1 MPVAC
6 EAMDSSPFERTTWV
20 LTHLASAEGVL
31 LPALPEARATIEFA
45 DGRIGGSASCNR
57 FTTTGPLTD
66 IPDTIAITMMMCP
79 EPIMEQEQRYLFL
92 LPRIEDVRL
101 VDDDLIAQ
109 DANGADILVW
119 RMEDG
124 DDE

>member
-1 MPVAC
+1 
-6 EAMDSSPFERTTWV
+6 
-20 LTHLASAEGVL
+20 
-31 LPALPEARATIEFA
+31 
-45 DGRIGGSASCNR
+45 
-57 FTTTGPLTD
+57 
-66 IPDTIAITMMMCP
+66 MMMCP